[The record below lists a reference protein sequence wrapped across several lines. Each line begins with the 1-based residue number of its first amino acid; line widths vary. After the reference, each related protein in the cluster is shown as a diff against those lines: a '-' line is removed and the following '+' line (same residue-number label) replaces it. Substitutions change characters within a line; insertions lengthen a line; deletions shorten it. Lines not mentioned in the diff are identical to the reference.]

1 MKIIK
6 DISSLQEN
14 LKLYKDRM
22 YTVGFIPTMGS
33 LHKGH
38 LSLIEQSI
46 QENNR
51 TICSI
56 YINPTQF
63 NNNSDLQKYPKNHI
77 EDLDILQ
84 KTGCDVVF
92 LPSNHEMY
100 GNAMRRDNYKI
111 GGVLS
116 VLEGEKRPGHFSGVL
131 TIVNKLFKLIQPNIA
146 YFGEKDFQ
154 QLWIIRQNT
163 INQEMAI
170 EIKSCKTIR
179 NAYGL
184 ALSSRNQHLSI
195 TEELAARNIFKSL
208 TFFKKSIS
216 SYFLDEKKSTLD
228 EIIYEKIKT
237 ESLLFINQNRLI
249 KLDYFDVIE
258 IENFSFV
265 KNLTKEKNYRVLVA
279 VYVGNTRLIDNI
291 LI

>member
-6 DISSLQEN
+6 DISSLQKE
-14 LKLYKDRM
+14 LKLYQERM
-22 YTVGFIPTMGS
+22 YTIGFVPTMGS

-38 LSLIEQSI
+38 LSLIEKSI

-77 EDLDILQ
+77 GDLDILQ
-84 KTGCDVVF
+84 KNGCDMVF
-92 LPSNHEMY
+92 LPNDYEMY
-100 GNAMRRDNYKI
+100 GNEMNSDNYEVGSI
-111 GGVLS
+111 LS
-116 VLEGEKRPGHFSGVL
+116 LLEGESRPGHFSGVL
-131 TIVNKLFKLIQPNIA
+131 TIVNKLFKLIQPTIA

-154 QLWIIRQNT
+154 QLWIIRHNT
-163 INQEMAI
+163 IRERLAI
-170 EIKSCKTIR
+170 EIRSCETVRDIH
-179 NAYGL
+179 GL
-184 ALSSRNQHLSI
+184 ALSSRNQHLSVD
-195 TEELAARNIFKSL
+195 EELAARNIFKSL
-208 TFFKKSIS
+208 MFFKESIS
-216 SYFLDEKKSTLD
+216 DYFLDEKKSILI
-228 EIIYEKIKT
+228 EKYYEKIKT
-237 ESLLFINQNRLI
+237 ESLLFISQNRLI

-265 KNLTKEKNYRVLVA
+265 KNLTKEKSYRVLVA

>member
-1 MKIIK
+1 
-6 DISSLQEN
+6 
-14 LKLYKDRM
+14 M
-22 YTVGFIPTMGS
+22 YTVGLVPTMGS

-38 LSLIEQSI
+38 LSLIEKSI

-63 NNNSDLQKYPKNHI
+63 NNNSDLQKYPRNHI
-77 EDLDILQ
+77 KDLEILQ
-84 KTGCDVVF
+84 KNGCDMVF
-92 LPSNHEMY
+92 LPNDREMY
-100 GNAMRRDNYKI
+100 GNKMKRDRYEL
-111 GGVLS
+111 GSVLS
-116 VLEGEKRPGHFSGVL
+116 VLEGEKRPGHFSGML
-131 TIVNKLFKLIQPNIA
+131 TIVNKLFKLIKPNVA

-154 QLWIIRQNT
+154 QLWIIRSNV
-163 INQEMAI
+163 IKERMAI

-179 NAYGL
+179 DIHGL
-184 ALSSRNQHLSI
+184 ALSSRNQHLSM

-208 TFFKKSIS
+208 TLFKESIS
-216 SYFLDEKKSTLD
+216 SYFVDNKSILDEKS
-228 EIIYEKIKT
+228 YEKIKRQ
-237 ESLLFINQNRLI
+237 SLLFISKNRLI
-249 KLDYFDVIE
+249 KIDYFDVIE

-265 KNLTKEKNYRVLVA
+265 KTLTKANNYRVLVA

>member
-6 DISSLQEN
+6 DISSLQKN
-14 LKLYKDRM
+14 LKLYKDHI

-38 LSLIEQSI
+38 VSLIEKSI

-84 KTGCDVVF
+84 KTGCDIVF
-92 LPSNHEMY
+92 LPTDHEMY
-100 GNAMRRDNYKI
+100 GNKIHSDNYEI
-111 GGVLS
+111 DGALS
-116 VLEGEKRPGHFSGVL
+116 VLEEKKRPGHFSGVL
-131 TIVNKLFKLIQPNIA
+131 TIVNKLFKLIQPTIA

-154 QLWIIRQNT
+154 QLWIIRHN
-163 INQEMAI
+163 AI
-170 EIKSCKTIR
+170 KDNLATKIRSCKTVRDIH
-179 NAYGL
+179 GL

-195 TEELAARNIFKSL
+195 DEKLAARNIFKSL

-216 SYFLDEKKSTLD
+216 SYFLDEKKSALD
-228 EIIYEKIKT
+228 KISYEKIKT
-237 ESLLFINQNRLI
+237 ESLLFISQNRLI

-265 KNLTKEKNYRVLVA
+265 KNLTKEKSYRALVA